1 MSQHDMVID
10 NQAGAAFR
18 ADLNSALGA
27 IATNQAGSGE
37 PNPSYPFQFWADIG
51 AGVLKMRNS
60 ANNAWIKLGLL
71 GATNFGLIQPGAIVF
86 HAKNVVPAGFLKC
99 NGGVVPRNIYADLF
113 AEIGTTFGVG
123 DGSTTFNLPELR
135 GEFIRGW
142 DDSRGIDVSRGFGSA
157 QAQGERTHYHAI
169 QYNIY
174 GLGGGGSNITIV
186 NSSTDSATTT
196 GGETRPRNVA
206 LLACIKY

>member
-1 MSQHDMVID
+1 M
-10 NQAGAAFR
+10 
-18 ADLNSALGA
+18 
-27 IATNQAGSGE
+27 E

-86 HAKNVVPAGFLKC
+86 HAKNAVPAGFLKC

-135 GEFIRGW
+135 GEFLRGW
-142 DDSRGIDVSRGFGSA
+142 DDGRGADAARAFGSF
-157 QAQGERTHYHAI
+157 QADMTSSHYHTNSVATF
-169 QYNIY
+169 
-174 GLGGGGSNITIV
+174 GLAGGGSNITAFQGLTNTSDRIQT
-186 NSSTDSATTT
+186 S
-196 GGETRPRNVA
+196 GETRPRNVA